1 MLEIPCG
8 DEVIRG
14 MYRSLELRDMSRV
27 GLALAEDVRWLNP
40 KATLA
45 PDFVIACPDRLEG
58 RNHVLLFLT
67 GLIEQTGGSYSVR
80 LQSLFVHSNDRSIAF
95 HEVTTGEK
103 WCATGCVLYELGG
116 GVIQRV
122 VAMSPARS
130 TSVVG
135 ESRVR

>member
-1 MLEIPCG
+1 MLENPSG

-27 GLALAEDVRWLNP
+27 GRALAEDVRWLDP

-45 PDFVIACPDRLEG
+45 PDFALASPEQLDG
-58 RNHVLLFLT
+58 RDHVLLFLT
-67 GLIEQTGGSYSVR
+67 DLIERTGGRYSVR
-80 LQSLFVHSNDRSIAF
+80 LQSLFVHSDDRSVAF
-95 HEVTTGEK
+95 HEVTAGDT

-116 GVIQRV
+116 GVIERV

-130 TSVVG
+130 TSILG
-135 ESRVR
+135 ESRGR